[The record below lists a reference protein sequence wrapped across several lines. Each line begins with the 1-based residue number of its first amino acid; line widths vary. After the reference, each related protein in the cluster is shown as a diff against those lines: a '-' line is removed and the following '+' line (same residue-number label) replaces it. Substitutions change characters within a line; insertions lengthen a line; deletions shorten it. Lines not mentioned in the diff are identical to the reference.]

1 MRYYEALFIAHPS
14 LEDTGLSKVI
24 GAAKKFVTGRGG
36 ELLYEEIMGKKR
48 LAYAVE
54 KQRFGTYVLL
64 QFQGDKIDH
73 ARLNRDLELN
83 DNVLAHLVVS
93 IEHDEV
99 REAAVPEPAAEAKAV
114 EAPAEAS
121 TAPEGKAEKAE
132 KAGEADPAEPDSVD
146 PEPAE
151 APAPEA
157 SAEEAEAGQAT
168 ESAEPEAAA
177 EKEVEAESDG

>member
-14 LEDTGLSKVI
+14 LEDAGLSKVI
-24 GAAKKFVTGRGG
+24 GAAKKVVTGRGG

-83 DNVLAHLVVS
+83 DNVLAYLVVS

-99 REAAVPEPAAEAKAV
+99 REAAEPEPAAEAKAV
-114 EAPAEAS
+114 EAPAKAS
-121 TAPEGKAEKAE
+121 TAPEGKAEKA
-132 KAGEADPAEPDSVD
+132 GEADPAEADSVD